1 MQSVF
6 AHLEADCQR
15 YRFAIDRLLDA
26 NHVQSDS
33 MRGHF
38 LEVRVTSSQ
47 LYLDYATLY
56 RDLPQ
61 IKTTCSKHSADRQQ
75 SRAMERERDLRTQ
88 FKTRL
93 RPSQIWTH
101 FRPNN
106 SFSEMNRLTCLDD
119 YLNSIEL
126 HLPEIYGETIRIEAQ
141 GIEFLRSNDSGS
153 LADVLV
159 GLEHTGRNHI
169 SFVLRALDWLVDEIS
184 WDY

>member
-1 MQSVF
+1 
-6 AHLEADCQR
+6 
-15 YRFAIDRLLDA
+15 
-26 NHVQSDS
+26 
-33 MRGHF
+33 
-38 LEVRVTSSQ
+38 
-47 LYLDYATLY
+47 
-56 RDLPQ
+56 
-61 IKTTCSKHSADRQQ
+61 
-75 SRAMERERDLRTQ
+75 
-88 FKTRL
+88 
-93 RPSQIWTH
+93 
-101 FRPNN
+101 
-106 SFSEMNRLTCLDD
+106 MNRLTCLDD